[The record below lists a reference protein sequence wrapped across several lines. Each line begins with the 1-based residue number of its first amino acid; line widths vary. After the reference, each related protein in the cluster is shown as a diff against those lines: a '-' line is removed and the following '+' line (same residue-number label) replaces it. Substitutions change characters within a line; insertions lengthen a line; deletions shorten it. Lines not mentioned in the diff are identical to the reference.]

1 MSACMHVCLC
11 LCLSVCRCLNM
22 SPTYKWC
29 TPLHVCFFKTKL
41 THVMMESSRKCNV
54 RNLSHN
60 VPMCKRF
67 MHCVFN
73 SLCRFMSIHWFWLTY
88 YHLYMRDTGVEMNQT
103 RLLQHMSFI
112 YVEICPEQWW
122 WYIGI
127 VPQEFKNIL
136 VPSQNIQLVQCS
148 PDPSSGYQDC
158 PSTLWEAGGLP
169 NT

>member
-1 MSACMHVCLC
+1 MH
-11 LCLSVCRCLNM
+11 STARM
-22 SPTYKWC
+22 
-29 TPLHVCFFKTKL
+29 FFKTKL
-41 THVMMESSRKCNV
+41 IHVMMESSRKCNV

-73 SLCRFMSIHWFWLTY
+73 SLCRFMWIHWFWLAY

-136 VPSQNIQLVQCS
+136 VPSQNIQPSAMQSWPFFWVSRLSEYSLRSGRAAQYIALN
-148 PDPSSGYQDC
+148 SSG
-158 PSTLWEAGGLP
+158 SIGSWW
-169 NT
+169 